1 MPRALSQLIKSA
13 PTLPF
18 RHDQQRFK
26 LMSLLLAWQASQPL
40 PGPERSPIADVCN
53 QSRQR
58 GDARQGSV
66 PELLLRL
73 NL

>member
-13 PTLPF
+13 PTLTF

-40 PGPERSPIADVCN
+40 PGPERSPIADVRN
-53 QSRQR
+53 QPRQR
-58 GDARQGSV
+58 GDTRQ
-66 PELLLRL
+66 
-73 NL
+73 